1 MNHGNARRP
10 HLSRSSP
17 CPTTVRTHYTRLLL
31 LVNVLQMLSMK
42 ATHLNLCVLTFYEYE
57 SEFGEG
63 TSSREIEVDS
73 YLKAMKMYCDLESGL
88 AYQRNYAWPELNRSF
103 SSEKSIEQRAQT
115 ENKLRKLYRTCASD
129 NTADDDKESA
139 KEEEESYDSEDD
151 DGYSCVSKSPHS
163 FNHTLARFIIFQRDL
178 GPKLQDLV
186 AHYTSAVPYDSMVII
201 DHEGEDQTTEMN
213 LKHYASR
220 GAHIWRCEGSFDY
233 KPEMWSGIVGHYKE
247 KSDFV
252 FPIDGDEYMA
262 VLRRDGDTQS
272 LHWTYEDLRRELMY
286 LQKVGKMALPFKTLR
301 SIPIPSD
308 CNMEDH
314 PGKALMKGRVHDDSV
329 GVGLAPSPMC
339 QIKYTA
345 SDLRHY
351 CYNKCFYRGDEC
363 TEVDKG
369 NHGIEK
375 CLWPCSDE
383 YGFSRDPSE
392 VCPIE
397 PSVNATFNLS
407 NLTLLHL
414 QSNEFSDFVFRR
426 HCT

>member
-1 MNHGNARRP
+1 
-10 HLSRSSP
+10 
-17 CPTTVRTHYTRLLL
+17 
-31 LVNVLQMLSMK
+31 MLSMK
-42 ATHLNLCVLTFYEYE
+42 ATHLKLCVLTFYEYE

-151 DGYSCVSKSPHS
+151 GYSCVSKSPHS

-186 AHYTSAVPYDSMVII
+186 AHYTSAVPYEDSMVII

-233 KPEMWSGIVGHYKE
+233 KPEMWSGIVGHLC
-247 KSDFV
+247 S
-252 FPIDGDEYMA
+252 PLMA
-262 VLRRDGDTQS
+262 MNT
-272 LHWTYEDLRRELMY
+272 
-286 LQKVGKMALPFKTLR
+286 
-301 SIPIPSD
+301 
-308 CNMEDH
+308 
-314 PGKALMKGRVHDDSV
+314 
-329 GVGLAPSPMC
+329 
-339 QIKYTA
+339 
-345 SDLRHY
+345 
-351 CYNKCFYRGDEC
+351 
-363 TEVDKG
+363 
-369 NHGIEK
+369 
-375 CLWPCSDE
+375 
-383 YGFSRDPSE
+383 
-392 VCPIE
+392 
-397 PSVNATFNLS
+397 
-407 NLTLLHL
+407 
-414 QSNEFSDFVFRR
+414 
-426 HCT
+426 